1 METLGT
7 FSIAKLEY
15 HQLCGLNTETNAASG
30 APRVAQTQLSPRLQ
44 TPLREH
50 ARTSLND
57 PQDISQMHPL
67 LKHRRLYPMHPT
79 PGPSIGCSRGE
90 RADHLS
96 NTARAT
102 YTSRWFARCFVATS
116 HVEGR
121 RKASRI
127 KATHPDTI
135 VICHN
140 LSLSGPH
147 RLRGGGLDES
157 LRKCRA
163 EEVVSRLILY
173 LASPDRSWRNPTHL
187 NSGRDQPQV
196 GRNRP
201 DFGRNGPQLGRTEQ
215 QSDDR
220 VQIARMLK
228 EQG

>member
-1 METLGT
+1 M
-7 FSIAKLEY
+7 
-15 HQLCGLNTETNAASG
+15 
-30 APRVAQTQLSPRLQ
+30 
-44 TPLREH
+44 LRRDF
-50 ARTSLND
+50 A
-57 PQDISQMHPL
+57 
-67 LKHRRLYPMHPT
+67 
-79 PGPSIGCSRGE
+79 CRGKAE
-90 RADHLS
+90 GFANQS
-96 NTARAT
+96 NT
-102 YTSRWFARCFVATS
+102 SRHDRDLSQSFIIGATS
-116 HVEGR
+116 
-121 RKASRI
+121 A
-127 KATHPDTI
+127 A
-135 VICHN
+135 
-140 LSLSGPH
+140 
-147 RLRGGGLDES
+147 GGGLDES